1 MATNQAPSEPG
12 LKSENLPSEPGSVTQ
27 TSLIEIE
34 KDGYSQDEMVII
46 SGLKTTTIAPYQ
58 SKGLPI
64 TLKGDRSGKLSDGRH
79 YAFPKGLTFTFNQS
93 QRLWF
98 PENQIP

>member
-1 MATNQAPSEPG
+1 M
-12 LKSENLPSEPGSVTQ
+12 TQ

-46 SGLKTTTIAPYQ
+46 SGLKAKTIAPYQ
-58 SKGLPI
+58 SKGKPI
-64 TLKGDRSGKLSDGRH
+64 TLKGDRSGILSDGRH

-93 QRLWF
+93 KRLWF
-98 PENQIP
+98 PENQTP